1 MRQGNRHDRHSAN
14 PLAMKTIIIED
25 EAKSREM
32 LRKMVEMFCPEVRI
46 AGTADSVASAV
57 SLIRE
62 VEPDIVLLDIEL
74 HPDKCFDI
82 FPQLDSLDFE
92 VIFTTAYKNYA
103 IEAIKYGA
111 LDYLLKPIDM
121 GELKTAIGKAIQKRS
136 QSRENGLLRRFL
148 QEFRA
153 PGSARLALSTA
164 EGIIYAEVAQISRCE
179 AKGPYTNIY
188 FRDGKK
194 ITTSKNLKEYE
205 LALSGQP
212 FFRIHN
218 SHLVNLAEVKK
229 YMKADGG
236 YVEMA
241 DGSQV
246 PVSSAN
252 KEAFLERM
260 RAML

>member
-1 MRQGNRHDRHSAN
+1 
-14 PLAMKTIIIED
+14 MKTIIVED

-46 AGTADSVASAV
+46 AGTADSVATAV
-57 SLIRE
+57 RLIRE
-62 VEPDIVLLDIEL
+62 LRPDIILLDIEL

-82 FPQLDSLDFE
+82 FPQLDNLDFE

-103 IEAIKYGA
+103 IEAIRYGA

-121 GELKTAIGKAIQKRS
+121 GELKAAIGKAIRKRS
-136 QSRENGLLRRFL
+136 QTHENGLLRKFL
-148 QEFRA
+148 QEFRT
-153 PGSARLALSTA
+153 PGTSRLALSTS
-164 EGIIYAEVAQISRCE
+164 EGIIYADIAHISRCE

-188 FRDGKK
+188 FKDGKK

-205 LALSGQP
+205 LALSGQA
-212 FFRIHN
+212 FYRIHN

-241 DGSQV
+241 DGSEV
-246 PVSSAN
+246 PVSAAN

-260 RAML
+260 RSML